1 MPVLSEFEYGGSQT
15 EINNLMTALQTQV
28 ANISAAINDVTSI
41 KTAVDAN
48 WVGTSKEKFL
58 SALSLDVQNLDSV
71 INQLVGTLGVEF
83 SNVMKVMQEHDLQM
97 FKE

>member
-1 MPVLSEFEYGGSQT
+1 MPTLSEFEYGGSQS
-15 EINNLMTALQTQV
+15 EIDNLMTALSAQIS
-28 ANISAAINDVTSI
+28 NISSEINDVTSI

-58 SALSLDVQNLDSV
+58 SALSLDVQHLDSV

>member
-1 MPVLSEFEYGGSQT
+1 MPTLSEFEYGGSQS
-15 EINNLMTALQTQV
+15 EIDNLMTALSAQIS
-28 ANISAAINDVTSI
+28 NISSAINDVTSI

-58 SALSLDVQNLDSV
+58 SALSLDVQHLDSV

>member
-1 MPVLSEFEYGGSQT
+1 MPTLSEFEYGGSQS
-15 EINNLMTALQTQV
+15 EIDNLMTALSVQI
-28 ANISAAINDVTSI
+28 ANISSAINDVTSI

-48 WVGTSKEKFL
+48 WVGTSKDKFL
-58 SALSLDVQNLDSV
+58 SALSLDVQHLDSV